1 MKQVNLAQGVPLDS
15 LIAPVFWP
23 VHWAMM
29 DEAADEIWLKGGR
42 GSGKSSA
49 LSIEI
54 VRGLIEHPDASA
66 VIYRKVADTLRDSV
80 HAQIL
85 WAIEK
90 LGLSDVFTSKV
101 SPMEISRP
109 DTGQRILFRG
119 ADDPQR
125 GKGVTLA
132 NGYFRYLWFEE
143 LAEFDSMDDIRTIQA
158 SVLRGSEEHS
168 FTLYSYNP
176 PMSAQNWVNGEA
188 LIPVNGRL
196 VHQSCYLDMPSAWL
210 GKKFI
215 QRANALKATNE
226 RAYRHMYLGEV
237 TGTGGQVFDNL
248 VLRSIKPEE
257 WQGLHTYSGL
267 DFGFASDPDTFVRC
281 AYDRKRR
288 RLYVVSEFAA
298 TGQMIAA
305 LAAEVRKRCGH
316 DVTTCD
322 SAEPRSIEQLRRL
335 GLRVVGAKKGPDS
348 IDHGMKWLQ
357 TLGSIIIDPALC
369 PFAAKE
375 FSQYEYE
382 RDKSGGIIP
391 RYPDKDNHTIDAV
404 RYAMESVSGMKAAV
418 VPQ

>member
-1 MKQVNLAQGVPLDS
+1 MGSVRVSELLAAPFLD
-15 LIAPVFWP
+15 VWR
-23 VHWAMM
+23 
-29 DEAADEIWLKGGR
+29 AAHDPQYTEIWLDGGR
-42 GSGKSSA
+42 GSCKSSC
-49 LSIEI
+49 LSLLI
-54 VRGLIEHPDASA
+54 VCGLLREPQANAI
-66 VIYRKVADTLRDSV
+66 IYRKVGETLRGSV
-80 HAQIL
+80 YSQMV
-85 WAIEK
+85 WALDK
-90 LGLSDVFTSKV
+90 LGVLPYWQCKV
-101 SPMEISRP
+101 SPMELVYRP
-109 DTGQRILFRG
+109 TGQRVLFSG
-119 ADDPQR
+119 ADKPEKS
-125 GKGVTLA
+125 KGIKLA
-132 NGYFRYLWFEE
+132 QGYFKYLWYEE
-143 LAEFDSMDDIRTIQA
+143 LTEFDGMDDVRTITA
-158 SVLRGSEEHS
+158 SVLRGTDQHAL
-168 FTLYSYNP
+168 TLYSYNP
-176 PMSAQNWVNGEA
+176 PMSALNWVNAEA
-188 LIPVNGRL
+188 LKVVAGRYRK
-196 VHQSCYLDMPSAWL
+196 HSTYLEVPAEWL

-215 QRANALKATNE
+215 SEAEALKTTNE

-248 VLRSIKPEE
+248 ILRTVKPEE

-305 LAAEVRKRCGH
+305 LAAEVRKRCRH